1 MEIAAQAL
9 VSILV
14 AIVGGLVGFLA
25 AYRQNLLNEI
35 RNGFQELERLRAAP
49 LSVKWRPYDAPPSL
63 QIVECPE
70 EPGDDEWMESVVGLK
85 GLASVLRDDELYGLV
100 ELIQVD
106 LERYVR
112 IAKSF
117 TIDDDTRYRNKEE
130 TLSNLQG
137 HLPAAESRLSE
148 WLSLWS
154 WLKFII
160 RFRKRKPIDRRR
172 FVSG

>member
-49 LSVKWRPYDAPPSL
+49 LSVKWRPYDPPPSL

-70 EPGDDEWMESVVGLK
+70 EPGDDEWMESVVALK
-85 GLASVLRDDELYGLV
+85 GLASVLQDDKLYGLV
-100 ELIQVD
+100 EDIQVD

-112 IAKSF
+112 TAKPF
-117 TIDDDTRYRNKEE
+117 TIEDGPRYGNKED

-148 WLSLWS
+148 LVSLWS
-154 WLKFII
+154 WLKFNMLII
-160 RFRKRKPIDRRR
+160 KRKPGDWCR